1 VAEHPHYPEGKG
13 SCPAAA
19 DAEREENENLPK
31 SWWLFFRFVIHPDCF
46 GQTVENMFYV
56 SFLVKEGRAKVFVD
70 PDNNLPKIC
79 PVRKAGT
86 QVSMLKNALFSFSLK
101 L

>member
-1 VAEHPHYPEGKG
+1 
-13 SCPAAA
+13 
-19 DAEREENENLPK
+19 
-31 SWWLFFRFVIHPDCF
+31 
-46 GQTVENMFYV
+46 MFYV

-86 QVSMLKNALFSFSLK
+86 QVSMFKNAFSFSLTLRTNGWILSLVLYLRPRGYPNK
-101 L
+101 APFKCSPLKVGS

>member
-1 VAEHPHYPEGKG
+1 
-13 SCPAAA
+13 
-19 DAEREENENLPK
+19 
-31 SWWLFFRFVIHPDCF
+31 
-46 GQTVENMFYV
+46 MFYV